1 VTHNEVQA
9 QLAAAQDEATM
20 LRRELSVA
28 KERLRAEQATTAA
41 WRARA
46 VMNEA
51 RYDDAI
57 AACQRLQLENETL
70 QRQQPRSADA

>member
-9 QLAAAQDEATM
+9 QLAAAKDEATA

-28 KERLRAEQATTAA
+28 RERLRAEQATTAA

-57 AACQRLQLENETL
+57 AACQRLRAENEAL
-70 QRQQPRSADA
+70 QREASA